1 MIKRTVDISERA
13 YISLKNSQ
21 MQVDKDGVSVASVP
35 IEDLGILVLQHP
47 GIVLT
52 QALIVACQE
61 NNVVV
66 IFCDK
71 AHLPY
76 SVLLPIS
83 DGNSLHTR
91 ILREQMSITLP
102 MKKRLWRQIVKQKI
116 REQARSLTRAGRNS
130 LPLERIVD
138 KVKPGDSENH
148 EAQAAQVYWR
158 LLMGDSFRRDRQEPG
173 VNALLNYGYA
183 ILRAMIARSLVGTG
197 LHPAIGLNHH
207 NQYNGLCLA
216 DDLMEPFRPWIDAIV
231 YRISKQEGAPEVN
244 RQTKQQLL
252 QLLSE
257 KVAWKGKHM
266 PFMVASNYIA
276 TDLRRAHSQKR
287 YNLEFPTLMT
297 T

>member
-91 ILREQMSITLP
+91 VLREQMSITLP

-116 REQARSLTRAGRNS
+116 REQAKSLTRAGGNS

-158 LLMGDSFRRDRQEPG
+158 LLMGDNFRRDRQEPG

-183 ILRAMIARSLVGTG
+183 ILRAMIARSLVGSG

-216 DDLMEPFRPWIDAIV
+216 DDLMEPFRPWIDTIV
-231 YRISKQEGAPEVN
+231 YRISKQEGTPEVN
-244 RQTKQQLL
+244 RETKQQLL

-257 KVAWKGKHM
+257 KVVWKGKQM
-266 PFMVASNYIA
+266 PFMVASSYIA
-276 TDLRRAHSQKR
+276 TDLRRAHSEKR
-287 YNLEFPTLMT
+287 YNLEFPALMT